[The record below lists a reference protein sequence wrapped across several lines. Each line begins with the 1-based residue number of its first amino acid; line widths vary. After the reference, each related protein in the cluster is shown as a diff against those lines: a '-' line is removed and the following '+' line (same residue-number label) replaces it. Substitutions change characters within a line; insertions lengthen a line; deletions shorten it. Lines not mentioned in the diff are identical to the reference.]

1 MKTLELILLQL
12 KTLGPHS
19 VKMLAERLD
28 ITPMGIRQHLQSLG
42 QRELV
47 CYEEARSKIGRPT
60 RYWSLT
66 FQGHIELAKSHERLS
81 SSKLS
86 LVREMFDNEH
96 VEKLIRA
103 REETLYRRYVDELA
117 EEESY
122 PNKFHRLVRL
132 RQSDG
137 YMAELLE
144 HPRGVLLVENPCPI
158 GVKNRTCSGLCNSQL
173 RLFRRLFG
181 RHYKIEHTAHLISG
195 ARHCAYLIQLKKS

>member
-42 QRELV
+42 QRKLV
-47 CYEEARSKIGRPT
+47 CYEEARSKVGRPT

-66 FQGHIELAKSHERLS
+66 VQGHVELAQNHERLL
-81 SSKLS
+81 SSKLA
-86 LVREMFDNEH
+86 LVRELFDNEH

-103 REETLYRRYVDELA
+103 REEILYQRYVEELA
-117 EEESY
+117 EEESH

-144 HPRGVLLVENPCPI
+144 HPQGMLLVENPSPI
-158 GVKNRTCSGLCNSQL
+158 GVTDRTCSGLCNSQL

-181 RHYKIEHTAHLISG
+181 GDYKIGHTEHLISG